1 MAQPAE
7 KKASDTAATVAC
19 HFRNKESRPSVS
31 SCEEEYEL
39 NVTIT
44 LSDLSYR
51 RHAKTRSMKS
61 SSQVVWKM
69 TALYSMVDSRGLSD
83 ESPQ

>member
-1 MAQPAE
+1 
-7 KKASDTAATVAC
+7 
-19 HFRNKESRPSVS
+19 
-31 SCEEEYEL
+31 
-39 NVTIT
+39 
-44 LSDLSYR
+44 
-51 RHAKTRSMKS
+51 MKS